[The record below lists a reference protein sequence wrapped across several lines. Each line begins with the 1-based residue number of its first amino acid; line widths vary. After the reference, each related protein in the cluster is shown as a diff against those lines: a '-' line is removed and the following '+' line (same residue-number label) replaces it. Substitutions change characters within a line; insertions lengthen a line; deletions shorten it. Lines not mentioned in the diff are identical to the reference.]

1 MEDSRKYPNEVQ
13 IQLQGAEQTPTSKI
27 ATLHHQIVYRL
38 QNHAL
43 DLPTPYTTSDAFMI
57 LADTDTIPTIIQIP
71 KQIQKQDLLK
81 LMPLEWLTNYEHF
94 HQTSEPSTAFLYCYD
109 HSSSNWSRKKLPI
122 HGFSSEGYPVYH
134 DKING
139 HFLWDV
145 PEAHMCNPDCPCLDD
160 TDIDEELEIIRR
172 KKKKKKKSSY
182 PPSSC
187 KSFPPHPPPDPKPP
201 VHPIRSYLMFSSHSY
216 EESFPP
222 LEKQTDTQSC
232 VTSKPF
238 VQSPITASGQPE
250 EPKQYEAVL
259 NWQTKNANAQ
269 NHTLQQLGK
278 KIDRVATQVSQTE
291 TKVDSISSR
300 LDHMYI
306 QLQDRISELDA
317 DLRRMINNHIWGPEF
332 NKKEAEIR
340 KLKAELSRIDAE
352 KTRPSLFT
360 QSQPT
365 PVSPPFFETYSPFY
379 TPSRPQQ
386 PVYNQFFGFSHLQ
399 PTPQPS
405 SLPLPLHLQSLQ
417 KNHHKTTQ
425 SSDSSNSSEPE
436 THNSCSSSS
445 YDSSNASTDSDSKYA
460 DITGILMAT
469 ETADPSAS
477 TSTPIVDD
485 NPSDQASQTEPIPPP
500 VHEHS
505 TKPSSASWFT
515 FDDIPRHKWAARLQ
529 GEYRQLQFMESPVG
543 IALNIIHEQFIG
555 EKTASTEADRK
566 EYHQMKCCS
575 LKRHLLDAHYKRMS
589 ILFYKL
595 NGFNEP
601 SLPSELQPDLQRK
614 LTATNLSIADIS
626 LGKIFQMAMLSLD
639 KICEQKEFFKDL
651 VEDKKP
657 FSKACKKPYL
667 RIECKDEKKCACPTT
682 KKKHFRKHFHIKSSS
697 RKPFRYFKKKDVS
710 QYRKKKSNRCFI
722 CKKRGHFARNCP
734 HKPAKVVRLIQHL
747 QHSSLLSENDDVE
760 SNFSEQSTQDDQTA
774 FLIAESSDSEDISV
788 ISTVQ
793 TVHHVS
799 TILRPSLRM
808 SILPSKFH
816 KPIPVIGF
824 IDTGADT
831 SMIDPSVLPSDCW
844 EPHSKLFRA
853 VNGETFETTLI
864 TKKPIGI
871 QFFPNC
877 IIWKKIVASKLPDK
891 DLLIGF
897 DILHLVKNLFLTNF
911 GVRYKQM
918 FLPYTDTLRLY
929 ALSDTPSPYNHIS
942 QKLLEFCPENHSQ
955 FHHPSPLWKNEQ
967 FFIHLPFKLNEDI
980 NPTKASHPGMSPS
993 DLLLAKQECS
1003 QLLQQGLIESTDS
1016 DWACQAFYVEKRS
1029 ELVRGKKRLV
1039 IDYQPLNSFLKD
1051 DKFPL
1056 PKIQTLFVHLQ
1067 GARIFSKFDLK
1078 AGFWQLGISPVDRH
1092 KTAFCISDAHYQ
1104 WTVMPF
1110 GLKVAPSLFQKAMTK
1125 IFSPILHH
1133 ALVYID
1139 DILLFSSDHESH
1151 QKLLLDFF
1159 HIVQACGIMLSEK
1172 KSSIGKESID
1182 FLGMVIQDGQYQPG
1196 PHIAT
1201 ELLKFPDTHLNRKQI
1216 QQFLGIVN
1224 YVRNFIPKVAI
1235 HTSQLSRMLK
1245 KQCPPWGPAQ
1255 TEAVKQLKVIA
1266 QSPPPVRIRTSGQRI
1281 LQTDAS
1287 DDYWSAILLEDI
1299 NGVRHFCAHASGQ
1312 FKDSEKN
1319 YHVIYKEI
1327 LAVKYGIK
1335 KFEFHL
1341 ISHKFLINMDNSSFP
1356 RIFDFKNKLLPDKQ
1370 LLGLKTWFAKYDFT
1384 VQHIK
1389 GNQNLI
1395 PDFLTHPTINKP
1407 ALISSIQTI
1416 PVIAMNRQ
1424 LPFKALNQ
1432 RYFPM
1437 NISFQSAYQLQ
1448 DFAKKFLYRFFFNVQ
1463 TKKPDHFPNLCME
1476 PLFLTGLTLS
1486 SLSISEDE
1494 LWYMWCLTTLYATK
1508 LVFPIKPVLTHL
1520 TTPEFSPDLLWTL
1533 FEWYSPLTWWR
1544 KQLQHLCTFH
1554 GSDNMPEQEANMWT
1568 TAFIIHRP
1576 YFQHPE
1582 TRDYWT
1588 QDMAYEWRT
1597 YPHPYTF
1604 IYDTSVTSVLKA
1616 YLMELNNVPPPATD
1630 IHHTS
1635 IGPSHTLEIIPK
1647 TQGCT
1652 PGSSSSPHGILVME
1666 QRPDYTNVLFQDAQD
1681 PWEDFQSLL
1690 HTDTPRYT
1698 VTNPD
1703 SPAASTSQ
1711 HISEVDKEKYQQA
1724 EAYLDQRQRRRHKQQ
1739 YEKDTGDVSPSRYP
1753 SSP

>member
-1 MEDSRKYPNEVQ
+1 MVEDVEEKVCKKMV
-13 IQLQGAEQTPTSKI
+13 G
-27 ATLHHQIVYRL
+27 IVSVSA
-38 QNHAL
+38 N
-43 DLPTPYTTSDAFMI
+43 
-57 LADTDTIPTIIQIP
+57 
-71 KQIQKQDLLK
+71 
-81 LMPLEWLTNYEHF
+81 
-94 HQTSEPSTAFLYCYD
+94 
-109 HSSSNWSRKKLPI
+109 
-122 HGFSSEGYPVYH
+122 
-134 DKING
+134 
-139 HFLWDV
+139 
-145 PEAHMCNPDCPCLDD
+145 
-160 TDIDEELEIIRR
+160 IIRA
-172 KKKKKKKSSY
+172 SEVVY
-182 PPSSC
+182 G
-187 KSFPPHPPPDPKPP
+187 
-201 VHPIRSYLMFSSHSY
+201 
-216 EESFPP
+216 
-222 LEKQTDTQSC
+222 
-232 VTSKPF
+232 KPF
-238 VQSPITASGQPE
+238 RPWRVRINRTPPRWRCVYPSRF
-250 EPKQYEAVL
+250 
-259 NWQTKNANAQ
+259 
-269 NHTLQQLGK
+269 QL
-278 KIDRVATQVSQTE
+278 ATRFEGDQ
-291 TKVDSISSR
+291 I
-300 LDHMYI
+300 
-306 QLQDRISELDA
+306 
-317 DLRRMINNHIWGPEF
+317 
-332 NKKEAEIR
+332 
-340 KLKAELSRIDAE
+340 RIDAE

-360 QSQPT
+360 QPQPT
-365 PVSPPFFETYSPFY
+365 PVSSPFFETYAPFY

-405 SLPLPLHLQSLQ
+405 SPRKSKSKVKISEPKPNVPSSSSTSTIPPEDFPQDIPEP
-417 KNHHKTTQ
+417 HKKDKDPMAQYHYHTVQNQ
-425 SSDSSNSSEPE
+425 SSDSSEPE
-436 THNSCSSSS
+436 TVDESNPSSSNS
-445 YDSSNASTDSDSKYA
+445 FANTDETSTNSESEYA
-460 DITGILMAT
+460 DITSILMAT

-477 TSTPIVDD
+477 TSTPIVEDH
-485 NPSDQASQTEPIPPP
+485 PSDQVSQTDPMPPP

-505 TKPSSASWFT
+505 IKPSSASWFI
-515 FDDIPRHKWAARLQ
+515 FDDIPRHKWSARLQ
-529 GEYRQLQFMESPVG
+529 EFAAWIDLQGTKPNAQPQAVLREFMARSTGSLRDWLESLGEYRQLQFMESLIG
-543 IALNIIHEQFIG
+543 TALNIIHEQFIG

-601 SLPSELQPDLQRK
+601 SLKHVFIASLPSELQPDLQRK

-651 VEDKKP
+651 MEDKKP
-657 FSKACKKPYL
+657 FSEACKKPYL
-667 RIECKDEKKCACPTT
+667 KIECKDEKKCVCPTT
-682 KKKHFRKHFHIKSSS
+682 KKRHFRKHFHRKSSS
-697 RKPFRYFKKKDVS
+697 KKPFRYFKKKDVS
-710 QYRKKKSNRCFI
+710 QYRKKKSNHCFV

-734 HKPAKVVRLIQHL
+734 HKSAKVVRLIQHL
-747 QHSSLLSENDDVE
+747 QHSSLLSENEDVE
-760 SNFSEQSTQDDQTA
+760 SNFSEQSAQDDQTA

-793 TVHHVS
+793 TVNHVS
-799 TILRPSLRM
+799 TIPRPSLKM
-808 SILPSKFH
+808 SIIPSKFH

-844 EPHSKLFRA
+844 EHHSKLFRA

-864 TKKPIGI
+864 TKKP
-871 QFFPNC
+871 
-877 IIWKKIVASKLPDK
+877 V
-891 DLLIGF
+891 
-897 DILHLVKNLFLTNF
+897 
-911 GVRYKQM
+911 
-918 FLPYTDTLRLY
+918 
-929 ALSDTPSPYNHIS
+929 
-942 QKLLEFCPENHSQ
+942 
-955 FHHPSPLWKNEQ
+955 
-967 FFIHLPFKLNEDI
+967 
-980 NPTKASHPGMSPS
+980 
-993 DLLLAKQECS
+993 
-1003 QLLQQGLIESTDS
+1003 

-1078 AGFWQLGISPVDRH
+1078 AGFWQLSISPVDRH
-1092 KTAFCISDAHYQ
+1092 KTVFCIPDAHYQ

-1139 DILLFSSDHESH
+1139 DILLFSSNHESH

-1159 HIVQACGIMLSEK
+1159 HIVQAHGIMLSEK

-1182 FLGMVIQDGQYQPG
+1182 FLGMVIKDGQYQPG
-1196 PHIAT
+1196 PHIAI

-1224 YVRNFIPKVAI
+1224 YVCDFIPKVAI

-1245 KQCPPWGPAQ
+1245 KQCPPWGPTQ
-1255 TEAVKQLKVIA
+1255 TEAVKHLK
-1266 QSPPPVRIRTSGQRI
+1266 
-1281 LQTDAS
+1281 TDAS

-1335 KFEFHL
+1335 KFEFHP

-1356 RIFDFKNKLLPDKQ
+1356 RLFDFKNKLLPDKQ
-1370 LLGLKTWFAKYDFT
+1370 LLSLKTWFAKYDFT

-1395 PDFLTHPTINKP
+1395 PNFLTCPAINKP

-1416 PVIAMNRQ
+1416 PVIAMNCQ

-1432 RYFPM
+1432 RNFPM

-1448 DFAKKFLYRFFFNVQ
+1448 DFAKKFLYKFFFNVQ
-1463 TKKPDHFPNLCME
+1463 TKKPDSFPNLCME
-1476 PLFLTGLTLS
+1476 HLFLTGLTLS

-1520 TTPEFSPDLLWTL
+1520 TTPDFSPDLLWTL

-1554 GSDNMPEQEANMWT
+1554 GLDKMPEQEANIWT
-1568 TAFIIHRP
+1568 TVHRP

-1582 TRDYWT
+1582 TQDYWT

-1597 YPHPYTF
+1597 YPYLYTL
-1604 IYDTSVTSVLKA
+1604 IHDTSVSSVLKA
-1616 YLMELNNVPPPATD
+1616 YLMELNNVPPPAIN

-1635 IGPSHTLEIIPK
+1635 IGPSHTLEVIPK

-1652 PGSSSSPHGILVME
+1652 PGSSSSPQGILVME
-1666 QRPDYTNVLFQDAQD
+1666 QHPDYTNVLFQDAQD

-1690 HTDTPRYT
+1690 HTENPHYT
-1698 VTNPD
+1698 VTTPD

-1711 HISEVDKEKYQQA
+1711 PMTEADEDKYQQA
-1724 EAYLDQRQRRRHKQQ
+1724 EAYLDQRQIRRHKRQS
-1739 YEKDTGDVSPSRYP
+1739 EKATRDMSPSRYP
-1753 SSP
+1753 STP

>member
-1 MEDSRKYPNEVQ
+1 MDQYHYRTVQ
-13 IQLQGAEQTPTSKI
+13 I
-27 ATLHHQIVYRL
+27 R
-38 QNHAL
+38 
-43 DLPTPYTTSDAFMI
+43 
-57 LADTDTIPTIIQIP
+57 
-71 KQIQKQDLLK
+71 
-81 LMPLEWLTNYEHF
+81 
-94 HQTSEPSTAFLYCYD
+94 
-109 HSSSNWSRKKLPI
+109 
-122 HGFSSEGYPVYH
+122 
-134 DKING
+134 
-139 HFLWDV
+139 
-145 PEAHMCNPDCPCLDD
+145 
-160 TDIDEELEIIRR
+160 
-172 KKKKKKKSSY
+172 
-182 PPSSC
+182 
-187 KSFPPHPPPDPKPP
+187 
-201 VHPIRSYLMFSSHSY
+201 
-216 EESFPP
+216 
-222 LEKQTDTQSC
+222 
-232 VTSKPF
+232 
-238 VQSPITASGQPE
+238 
-250 EPKQYEAVL
+250 
-259 NWQTKNANAQ
+259 
-269 NHTLQQLGK
+269 
-278 KIDRVATQVSQTE
+278 
-291 TKVDSISSR
+291 
-300 LDHMYI
+300 
-306 QLQDRISELDA
+306 
-317 DLRRMINNHIWGPEF
+317 
-332 NKKEAEIR
+332 
-340 KLKAELSRIDAE
+340 
-352 KTRPSLFT
+352 
-360 QSQPT
+360 
-365 PVSPPFFETYSPFY
+365 
-379 TPSRPQQ
+379 
-386 PVYNQFFGFSHLQ
+386 
-399 PTPQPS
+399 
-405 SLPLPLHLQSLQ
+405 
-417 KNHHKTTQ
+417 
-425 SSDSSNSSEPE
+425 SSDSSDSSEPE
-436 THNSCSSSS
+436 TNHSSSSSS
-445 YDSSNASTDSDSKYA
+445 YASSQASTDSESEYA

-485 NPSDQASQTEPIPPP
+485 NPSDQTSQTDP
-500 VHEHS
+500 
-505 TKPSSASWFT
+505 PSSASWFT
-515 FDDIPRHKWAARLQ
+515 FDDIPRHKWAARHQEFTAWIDLQ
-529 GEYRQLQFMESPVG
+529 GTKPNAQPQAILREFMARSTGSLRDWLESLGEYRQLQFMESPIG
-543 IALNIIHEQFIG
+543 TALNLIHEQFIG
-555 EKTASTEADRK
+555 ERTASTEADRK

-601 SLPSELQPDLQRK
+601 SLKHVFIASLPPELQPDLQRK
-614 LTATNLSIADIS
+614 LT
-626 LGKIFQMAMLSLD
+626 AMLSLD

-651 VEDKKP
+651 MEDKKP
-657 FSKACKKPYL
+657 FSEACKKPYL
-667 RIECKDEKKCACPTT
+667 KIECKDEKKCVCPTT
-682 KKKHFRKHFHIKSSS
+682 KKRHFWKHFHRKSSS
-697 RKPFRYFKKKDVS
+697 KKPFRYFKKKDS
-710 QYRKKKSNRCFI
+710 
-722 CKKRGHFARNCP
+722 A
-734 HKPAKVVRLIQHL
+734 
-747 QHSSLLSENDDVE
+747 
-760 SNFSEQSTQDDQTA
+760 QDDQTA
-774 FLIAESSDSEDISV
+774 FLIAESSDSEDISI

-793 TVHHVS
+793 TVNHVS
-799 TILRPSLRM
+799 TIPRPSLKM
-808 SILPSKFH
+808 SILLSKFH
-816 KPIPVIGF
+816 KPVPVIGF

-831 SMIDPSVLPSDCW
+831 NMIDPSVLPSDCW
-844 EPHSKLFRA
+844 EHHSKLFRA

-871 QFFPNC
+871 QLFPNC

-897 DILHLVKNLFLTNF
+897 DILHLAKNLFLTSS

-918 FLPYTDTLRLY
+918 FLSYTDTLCLY
-929 ALSDTPSPYNHIS
+929 TLSETPSPYSHIS
-942 QKLLEFCPENHSQ
+942 QKFLEFCPENHSQ

-1003 QLLQQGLIESTDS
+1003 QLLQQ
-1016 DWACQAFYVEKRS
+1016 
-1029 ELVRGKKRLV
+1029 VRGKKRLV

-1092 KTAFCISDAHYQ
+1092 KTAFRIPDAHYQ

-1125 IFSPILHH
+1125 IFSPILQH

-1159 HIVQACGIMLSEK
+1159 HIVQAHGIMLSEK

-1182 FLGMVIQDGQYQPG
+1182 FLGM
-1196 PHIAT
+1196 
-1201 ELLKFPDTHLNRKQI
+1201 
-1216 QQFLGIVN
+1216 
-1224 YVRNFIPKVAI
+1224 
-1235 HTSQLSRMLK
+1235 
-1245 KQCPPWGPAQ
+1245 

-1266 QSPPPVRIRTSGQRI
+1266 QSPPPLRIPTSGQHI

-1299 NGVRHFCAHASGQ
+1299 NGMRHFCAHASGQ

-1356 RIFDFKNKLLPDKQ
+1356 QIFDFKNKLLPDKQ
-1370 LLGLKTWFAKYDFT
+1370 LLSLKTWFAKYDFT

-1395 PDFLTHPTINKP
+1395 PDFLTRPAINKP

-1432 RYFPM
+1432 RNFPM
-1437 NISFQSAYQLQ
+1437 NISFQSAYQL
-1448 DFAKKFLYRFFFNVQ
+1448 
-1463 TKKPDHFPNLCME
+1463 
-1476 PLFLTGLTLS
+1476 
-1486 SLSISEDE
+1486 
-1494 LWYMWCLTTLYATK
+1494 
-1508 LVFPIKPVLTHL
+1508 PVLAHL

-1554 GSDNMPEQEANMWT
+1554 GLDNMPEQEANMWT
-1568 TAFIIHRP
+1568 TVFIVHRP

-1597 YPHPYTF
+1597 YPHPYTL
-1604 IYDTSVTSVLKA
+1604 IHDTSVSSVLKA
-1616 YLMELNNVPPPATD
+1616 YLMELNNVPPPAIN

-1635 IGPSHTLEIIPK
+1635 IGPSHTLEVIPK

-1652 PGSSSSPHGILVME
+1652 PGSSSSPQGILVME

-1690 HTDTPRYT
+1690 HTDTPHYT

-1711 HISEVDKEKYQQA
+1711 HMSEADEEKYQQA
-1724 EAYLDQRQRRRHKQQ
+1724 EAYLDQRQRHRHKRQ
-1739 YEKDTGDVSPSRYP
+1739 YEKATGDVSPSRYP
-1753 SSP
+1753 STP

>member
-1 MEDSRKYPNEVQ
+1 MSPYNLYKQKTSFTRSIRTLISTKRPLPKEYIQSSRLDQCALQASQSEQYVTMEIPSDLVANWKREGYTHLHLGGVRLILTLHGRKGLPVTARIALLDTRFKEYQHTVVGTVLTTLHAGSVLLTFYPNFNLSLEDPNLPTTLKVQ

-43 DLPTPYTTSDAFMI
+43 DLPTPYTTSDALMI
-57 LADTDTIPTIIQIP
+57 LADIDTIPTIIQIP
-71 KQIQKQDLLK
+71 KQIQKQELLK

-94 HQTSEPSTAFLYCYD
+94 HQNSEPVQTTEATFNRRPNGQVKLSFQTPDTEPVSNSPQLSYTAMITAVQTGQE
-109 HSSSNWSRKKLPI
+109 KKLPI
-122 HGFSSEGYPVYH
+122 HGFSSEGYPVYP

-160 TDIDEELEIIRR
+160 TDIDKELKIMRR

-201 VHPIRSYLMFSSHSY
+201 VHPIRSCLMFSSHSY

-222 LEKQTDTQSC
+222 LEKQTDTQTR

-238 VQSPITASGQPE
+238 VQSLITASRQPE

-269 NHTLQQLGK
+269 NHTLQQLGLMLK
-278 KIDRVATQVSQTE
+278 
-291 TKVDSISSR
+291 R
-300 LDHMYI
+300 LD
-306 QLQDRISELDA
+306 L
-317 DLRRMINNHIWGPEF
+317 
-332 NKKEAEIR
+332 
-340 KLKAELSRIDAE
+340 
-352 KTRPSLFT
+352 
-360 QSQPT
+360 T
-365 PVSPPFFETYSPFY
+365 PVSLPFFETYSPFY

-405 SLPLPLHLQSLQ
+405 SPKKARSKVKIFEPRPKATSSSSTSTIPPEESPQDRPEPLKKDKGPMDQYHYHTVQ
-417 KNHHKTTQ
+417 TQ
-425 SSDSSNSSEPE
+425 SSDSSDSSEPE
-436 THNSCSSSS
+436 TYNSCSSSS
-445 YDSSNASTDSDSKYA
+445 YDSLNASTDSESEYA

-469 ETADPSAS
+469 ETANPSAS

-485 NPSDQASQTEPIPPP
+485 NPPDQSSQTEPIPPL
-500 VHEHS
+500 VDEHS

-529 GEYRQLQFMESPVG
+529 EFAAWIDLQGTKPNAQPQAVLREFMACSTGSLRDWLESLGEYRQLQFMESP
-543 IALNIIHEQFIG
+543 ISTALILIHEQFIG
-555 EKTASTEADRK
+555 EKTASTKADRK

-601 SLPSELQPDLQRK
+601 SLKHVFIASLPLELQPDLQRK
-614 LTATNLSIADIS
+614 LTATNRGIADIS

-651 VEDKKP
+651 MEDKKP
-657 FSKACKKPYL
+657 FSEACKKPYL
-667 RIECKDEKKCACPTT
+667 KIECKDEKKCVCPTI
-682 KKKHFRKHFHIKSSS
+682 KKRHFRKHFHRKSSS
-697 RKPFRYFKKKDVS
+697 KKPFRYFKKKDVS

-722 CKKRGHFARNCP
+722 CKKCGHFARNCP
-734 HKPAKVVRLIQHL
+734 HKPAKAVRLIQHL

-774 FLIAESSDSEDISV
+774 FLIAESSDFEDISV

-793 TVHHVS
+793 TINHVS
-799 TILRPSLRM
+799 TIPRPSLKM

-831 SMIDPSVLPSDCW
+831 SMIDPSVLPSD
-844 EPHSKLFRA
+844 
-853 VNGETFETTLI
+853 
-864 TKKPIGI
+864 
-871 QFFPNC
+871 
-877 IIWKKIVASKLPDK
+877 
-891 DLLIGF
+891 
-897 DILHLVKNLFLTNF
+897 
-911 GVRYKQM
+911 
-918 FLPYTDTLRLY
+918 
-929 ALSDTPSPYNHIS
+929 
-942 QKLLEFCPENHSQ
+942 
-955 FHHPSPLWKNEQ
+955 
-967 FFIHLPFKLNEDI
+967 
-980 NPTKASHPGMSPS
+980 
-993 DLLLAKQECS
+993 
-1003 QLLQQGLIESTDS
+1003 
-1016 DWACQAFYVEKRS
+1016 
-1029 ELVRGKKRLV
+1029 
-1039 IDYQPLNSFLKD
+1039 ID
-1051 DKFPL
+1051 
-1056 PKIQTLFVHLQ
+1056 H
-1067 GARIFSKFDLK
+1067 
-1078 AGFWQLGISPVDRH
+1078 H
-1092 KTAFCISDAHYQ
+1092 KTAFCIPDAHYQ

-1133 ALVYID
+1133 ELVYID

-1159 HIVQACGIMLSEK
+1159 HIVQAHGIMLSEK

-1182 FLGMVIQDGQYQPG
+1182 FLGMVIKDGQYQPG
-1196 PHIAT
+1196 PHIAI

-1224 YVRNFIPKVAI
+1224 YVCDFIPKVAI

-1266 QSPPPVRIRTSGQRI
+1266 QAPPPLRIPTSGQRI
-1281 LQTDAS
+1281 LQTDAN

-1370 LLGLKTWFAKYDFT
+1370 LLSLKTWFAKYDFT

-1395 PDFLTHPTINKP
+1395 PDFLTRPAINKP

-1432 RYFPM
+1432 RNFPM

-1448 DFAKKFLYRFFFNVQ
+1448 DFAKKFLYR
-1463 TKKPDHFPNLCME
+1463 
-1476 PLFLTGLTLS
+1476 
-1486 SLSISEDE
+1486 
-1494 LWYMWCLTTLYATK
+1494 
-1508 LVFPIKPVLTHL
+1508 
-1520 TTPEFSPDLLWTL
+1520 
-1533 FEWYSPLTWWR
+1533 
-1544 KQLQHLCTFH
+1544 
-1554 GSDNMPEQEANMWT
+1554 
-1568 TAFIIHRP
+1568 P

-1588 QDMAYEWRT
+1588 QDMAHEWRT

-1604 IYDTSVTSVLKA
+1604 IHDTSVTSVLKA
-1616 YLMELNNVPPPATD
+1616 YLIKLNNVPPPATD

-1635 IGPSHTLEIIPK
+1635 IGPSHTLEIISK

-1666 QRPDYTNVLFQDAQD
+1666 QRPNYTNVLFQDA
-1681 PWEDFQSLL
+1681 
-1690 HTDTPRYT
+1690 
-1698 VTNPD
+1698 
-1703 SPAASTSQ
+1703 
-1711 HISEVDKEKYQQA
+1711 
-1724 EAYLDQRQRRRHKQQ
+1724 
-1739 YEKDTGDVSPSRYP
+1739 
-1753 SSP
+1753 

>member
-1 MEDSRKYPNEVQ
+1 MEFGRKDGHLERRPWNSGNMVNSLNCRDDS
-13 IQLQGAEQTPTSKI
+13 S
-27 ATLHHQIVYRL
+27 
-38 QNHAL
+38 
-43 DLPTPYTTSDAFMI
+43 
-57 LADTDTIPTIIQIP
+57 
-71 KQIQKQDLLK
+71 
-81 LMPLEWLTNYEHF
+81 
-94 HQTSEPSTAFLYCYD
+94 
-109 HSSSNWSRKKLPI
+109 
-122 HGFSSEGYPVYH
+122 
-134 DKING
+134 
-139 HFLWDV
+139 
-145 PEAHMCNPDCPCLDD
+145 
-160 TDIDEELEIIRR
+160 
-172 KKKKKKKSSY
+172 
-182 PPSSC
+182 
-187 KSFPPHPPPDPKPP
+187 
-201 VHPIRSYLMFSSHSY
+201 
-216 EESFPP
+216 
-222 LEKQTDTQSC
+222 
-232 VTSKPF
+232 
-238 VQSPITASGQPE
+238 
-250 EPKQYEAVL
+250 
-259 NWQTKNANAQ
+259 
-269 NHTLQQLGK
+269 
-278 KIDRVATQVSQTE
+278 
-291 TKVDSISSR
+291 
-300 LDHMYI
+300 
-306 QLQDRISELDA
+306 LQDRPEPLKKDQ
-317 DLRRMINNHIWGPEF
+317 GPM
-332 NKKEAEIR
+332 
-340 KLKAELSRIDAE
+340 DQYHYH
-352 KTRPSLFT
+352 TVQT
-360 QSQPT
+360 QS
-365 PVSPPFFETYSPFY
+365 
-379 TPSRPQQ
+379 
-386 PVYNQFFGFSHLQ
+386 LD
-399 PTPQPS
+399 
-405 SLPLPLHLQSLQ
+405 
-417 KNHHKTTQ
+417 
-425 SSDSSNSSEPE
+425 SSDSSEPE

-445 YDSSNASTDSDSKYA
+445 YDSSNASTDSESEYA
-460 DITGILMAT
+460 DITGILMPT

-485 NPSDQASQTEPIPPP
+485 NPSDQASQIEPIPPP

-505 TKPSSASWFT
+505 KKPSSASWFT

-529 GEYRQLQFMESPVG
+529 EFAAWIDLQGTKPNAQPQAVLREFMARSTGSLRDWLESLGEYRQLQFMESPVG
-543 IALNIIHEQFIG
+543 TALNIIHEQFIG

-589 ILFYKL
+589 ILFYNL

-601 SLPSELQPDLQRK
+601 SLKHVFIASLPPELQPDLQRK

-651 VEDKKP
+651 MQDKKP
-657 FSKACKKPYL
+657 FSEACKKPYL
-667 RIECKDEKKCACPTT
+667 KIECKDEKKCVCPTT
-682 KKKHFRKHFHIKSSS
+682 KKRHFRKHFHRKSSS
-697 RKPFRYFKKKDVS
+697 KKPFRYFKKKDVS

-734 HKPAKVVRLIQHL
+734 HKPAKAVRLIHL
-747 QHSSLLSENDDVE
+747 QHSSLLSEND
-760 SNFSEQSTQDDQTA
+760 
-774 FLIAESSDSEDISV
+774 DSEDISV

-793 TVHHVS
+793 TVNHVS
-799 TILRPSLRM
+799 TIPRPSLKM

-824 IDTGADT
+824 IDTGVGT
-831 SMIDPSVLPSDCW
+831 SMIDPSVLPSDSW

-853 VNGETFETTLI
+853 LM
-864 TKKPIGI
+864 
-871 QFFPNC
+871 
-877 IIWKKIVASKLPDK
+877 IVASKLPDK

-897 DILHLVKNLFLTNF
+897 DILHLVKNLFLTSS

-929 ALSDTPSPYNHIS
+929 ALSKTPSPYSHIS

-967 FFIHLPFKLNEDI
+967 FFIQLPFKLNEDI
-980 NPTKASHPGMSPS
+980 NPTKASHP
-993 DLLLAKQECS
+993 
-1003 QLLQQGLIESTDS
+1003 
-1016 DWACQAFYVEKRS
+1016 
-1029 ELVRGKKRLV
+1029 
-1039 IDYQPLNSFLKD
+1039 
-1051 DKFPL
+1051 
-1056 PKIQTLFVHLQ
+1056 
-1067 GARIFSKFDLK
+1067 
-1078 AGFWQLGISPVDRH
+1078 VDRH
-1092 KTAFCISDAHYQ
+1092 KTAFCIPNAHYQ

-1159 HIVQACGIMLSEK
+1159 HIVQAHGIMLSEK

-1182 FLGMVIQDGQYQPG
+1182 FLGMVIKDGQYQPG
-1196 PHIAT
+1196 PHIAI

-1224 YVRNFIPKVAI
+1224 YVRDFIPKVAI
-1235 HTSQLSRMLK
+1235 HTSLLSLMLK

-1266 QSPPPVRIRTSGQRI
+1266 QSPPPLRIPTSGQHI

-1287 DDYWSAILLEDI
+1287 DDYWSAILLEDT
-1299 NGVRHFCAHASGQ
+1299 NAVRHFCAHASGQ

-1335 KFEFHL
+1335 KFEFHI

-1370 LLGLKTWFAKYDFT
+1370 LLSLKTWFAKYDFT

-1395 PDFLTHPTINKP
+1395 LDFLTRPAINKP

-1432 RYFPM
+1432 RNFPM

-1463 TKKPDHFPNLCME
+1463 TKNPDRFPNLCME
-1476 PLFLTGLTLS
+1476 HLFLTGLTLS

-1533 FEWYSPLTWWR
+1533 FEWYSSLTWWR
-1544 KQLQHLCTFH
+1544 KQLQQLCTFH
-1554 GSDNMPEQEANMWT
+1554 GLDKMPEQEANMWT
-1568 TAFIIHRP
+1568 TAFI
-1576 YFQHPE
+1576 
-1582 TRDYWT
+1582 
-1588 QDMAYEWRT
+1588 RT

-1604 IYDTSVTSVLKA
+1604 IHDTSVTSVLKA
-1616 YLMELNNVPPPATD
+1616 YLMELNNVPPPATN

-1635 IGPSHTLEIIPK
+1635 IGPSHTLEIILK

-1652 PGSSSSPHGILVME
+1652 LGSSSSPSPQGILVME

-1690 HTDTPRYT
+1690 HTDTPHYT

-1703 SPAASTSQ
+1703 SPAPSTSQ
-1711 HISEVDKEKYQQA
+1711 HMFEVDKEKYQ
-1724 EAYLDQRQRRRHKQQ
+1724 
-1739 YEKDTGDVSPSRYP
+1739 
-1753 SSP
+1753 

>member
-1 MEDSRKYPNEVQ
+1 
-13 IQLQGAEQTPTSKI
+13 
-27 ATLHHQIVYRL
+27 
-38 QNHAL
+38 
-43 DLPTPYTTSDAFMI
+43 
-57 LADTDTIPTIIQIP
+57 
-71 KQIQKQDLLK
+71 
-81 LMPLEWLTNYEHF
+81 
-94 HQTSEPSTAFLYCYD
+94 
-109 HSSSNWSRKKLPI
+109 
-122 HGFSSEGYPVYH
+122 
-134 DKING
+134 
-139 HFLWDV
+139 
-145 PEAHMCNPDCPCLDD
+145 
-160 TDIDEELEIIRR
+160 
-172 KKKKKKKSSY
+172 
-182 PPSSC
+182 
-187 KSFPPHPPPDPKPP
+187 
-201 VHPIRSYLMFSSHSY
+201 
-216 EESFPP
+216 
-222 LEKQTDTQSC
+222 
-232 VTSKPF
+232 
-238 VQSPITASGQPE
+238 
-250 EPKQYEAVL
+250 
-259 NWQTKNANAQ
+259 
-269 NHTLQQLGK
+269 
-278 KIDRVATQVSQTE
+278 
-291 TKVDSISSR
+291 
-300 LDHMYI
+300 
-306 QLQDRISELDA
+306 
-317 DLRRMINNHIWGPEF
+317 MINNHIWGPEF

-340 KLKAELSRIDAE
+340 KLKAELSRIIAFCIPDAHYQWTVMPFGL
-352 KTRPSLFT
+352 KVAPSYLVAFYVLNSEIILSKPDPKAT
-360 QSQPT
+360 SSSSTSTIPLEE
-365 PVSPPFFETYSPFY
+365 SPQDRLE
-379 TPSRPQQ
+379 
-386 PVYNQFFGFSHLQ
+386 
-399 PTPQPS
+399 
-405 SLPLPLHLQSLQ
+405 PLKKDKGPMDQYHYHTVQ
-417 KNHHKTTQ
+417 TQ
-425 SSDSSNSSEPE
+425 SSDSSDFSEPK

-445 YDSSNASTDSDSKYA
+445 YDSSNASTDSESEYA

-469 ETADPSAS
+469 ETTDPSAS

-529 GEYRQLQFMESPVG
+529 EFAAWIDLQGTKPNAQPQAVLREFMAHSTGSLRDWVESLGEYRQLQFMESPIG
-543 IALNIIHEQFIG
+543 ATLNLIHEQFIG
-555 EKTASTEADRK
+555 EKTTSTEADRK

-601 SLPSELQPDLQRK
+601 SLKHVFIASLPPELQPDLQRK

-626 LGKIFQMAMLSLD
+626 LGR
-639 KICEQKEFFKDL
+639 FFKWPCYLLIRSMNKKNSSKISWKTRNPSLKL
-651 VEDKKP
+651 VKNLI
-657 FSKACKKPYL
+657 SKL
-667 RIECKDEKKCACPTT
+667 SVRM
-682 KKKHFRKHFHIKSSS
+682 
-697 RKPFRYFKKKDVS
+697 
-710 QYRKKKSNRCFI
+710 
-722 CKKRGHFARNCP
+722 KRNVFVQPQRNDISGNTSTESHPPKNLFA
-734 HKPAKVVRLIQHL
+734 KAVRLIKHL

-793 TVHHVS
+793 TVNHVS
-799 TILRPSLRM
+799 TIPRPSLKM

-831 SMIDPSVLPSDCW
+831 SMIDPSVLPSDSW

-853 VNGETFETTLI
+853 VN
-864 TKKPIGI
+864 
-871 QFFPNC
+871 
-877 IIWKKIVASKLPDK
+877 
-891 DLLIGF
+891 
-897 DILHLVKNLFLTNF
+897 
-911 GVRYKQM
+911 
-918 FLPYTDTLRLY
+918 
-929 ALSDTPSPYNHIS
+929 
-942 QKLLEFCPENHSQ
+942 
-955 FHHPSPLWKNEQ
+955 
-967 FFIHLPFKLNEDI
+967 
-980 NPTKASHPGMSPS
+980 

-1016 DWACQAFYVEKRS
+1016 DWACQAFYVEKWS
-1029 ELVRGKKRLV
+1029 ELVCGKKRLV

-1092 KTAFCISDAHYQ
+1092 KTAFCIPDVHYQ
-1104 WTVMPF
+1104 WTVMTF

-1151 QKLLLDFF
+1151 QKLLLDFC
-1159 HIVQACGIMLSEK
+1159 HIVQAHGIMLSEK

-1182 FLGMVIQDGQYQPG
+1182 FLGMVIKDGQYQPG
-1196 PHIAT
+1196 PHIAI

-1224 YVRNFIPKVAI
+1224 YVRDFIPKVAI
-1235 HTSQLSRMLK
+1235 HTSYLSRMLK

-1266 QSPPPVRIRTSGQRI
+1266 QAPPPLRIPTSGQRI

-1327 LAVKYGIK
+1327 LAVKYEIK

-1356 RIFDFKNKLLPDKQ
+1356 RIFDFKNKLLPNKQ
-1370 LLGLKTWFAKYDFT
+1370 LLSLKTWFAKYDFT
-1384 VQHIK
+1384 VQYIK

-1395 PDFLTHPTINKP
+1395 PDFLTRPAINKP

-1424 LPFKALNQ
+1424 LLFKALKQ
-1432 RYFPM
+1432 RNFPM

-1476 PLFLTGLTLS
+1476 HLFLTGLTLS

-1533 FEWYSPLTWWR
+1533 FEW
-1544 KQLQHLCTFH
+1544 
-1554 GSDNMPEQEANMWT
+1554 
-1568 TAFIIHRP
+1568 P

-1588 QDMAYEWRT
+1588 QDMAHEWRT
-1597 YPHPYTF
+1597 YPLPYTF
-1604 IYDTSVTSVLKA
+1604 IHDTSVTSVLKA
-1616 YLMELNNVPPPATD
+1616 YLMELNNVPPLATD

-1681 PWEDFQSLL
+1681 PWEDFHSLL

-1703 SPAASTSQ
+1703 SPAPSTSQ
-1711 HISEVDKEKYQQA
+1711 HMSEVDEEKYQQA
-1724 EAYLDQRQRRRHKQQ
+1724 EAYLDQRQRRRHKRQ
-1739 YEKDTGDVSPSRYP
+1739 YKKDTGDVSPSRYP
-1753 SSP
+1753 STP

>member
-1 MEDSRKYPNEVQ
+1 
-13 IQLQGAEQTPTSKI
+13 
-27 ATLHHQIVYRL
+27 
-38 QNHAL
+38 
-43 DLPTPYTTSDAFMI
+43 
-57 LADTDTIPTIIQIP
+57 
-71 KQIQKQDLLK
+71 
-81 LMPLEWLTNYEHF
+81 
-94 HQTSEPSTAFLYCYD
+94 
-109 HSSSNWSRKKLPI
+109 
-122 HGFSSEGYPVYH
+122 
-134 DKING
+134 
-139 HFLWDV
+139 
-145 PEAHMCNPDCPCLDD
+145 
-160 TDIDEELEIIRR
+160 
-172 KKKKKKKSSY
+172 
-182 PPSSC
+182 
-187 KSFPPHPPPDPKPP
+187 
-201 VHPIRSYLMFSSHSY
+201 
-216 EESFPP
+216 
-222 LEKQTDTQSC
+222 
-232 VTSKPF
+232 
-238 VQSPITASGQPE
+238 
-250 EPKQYEAVL
+250 
-259 NWQTKNANAQ
+259 
-269 NHTLQQLGK
+269 
-278 KIDRVATQVSQTE
+278 
-291 TKVDSISSR
+291 
-300 LDHMYI
+300 
-306 QLQDRISELDA
+306 
-317 DLRRMINNHIWGPEF
+317 MINNHIWGPEF

-352 KTRPSLFT
+352 KARPSLFT
-360 QSQPT
+360 QPQPT
-365 PVSPPFFETYSPFY
+365 PVSPPIFETYAPFY

-405 SLPLPLHLQSLQ
+405 SPKKSKSKVKISEPRPKATSSSSTSTIPPEESQDIPKPLNKDKGPMDQ
-417 KNHHKTTQ
+417 HHYHTVQIQ
-425 SSDSSNSSEPE
+425 SSDSSDSSELETNNSSSTSP
-436 THNSCSSSS
+436 
-445 YDSSNASTDSDSKYA
+445 YDSSQASTDSESEYA

-485 NPSDQASQTEPIPPP
+485 NPSDQTSQTDP
-500 VHEHS
+500 
-505 TKPSSASWFT
+505 
-515 FDDIPRHKWAARLQ
+515 AARLQ
-529 GEYRQLQFMESPVG
+529 EFAAWIDLQGTKPNAHPQAVLREFMARSTGSLRDWLESLGEYRQLQFMESLVG
-543 IALNIIHEQFIG
+543 IALNLIHEQFID

-601 SLPSELQPDLQRK
+601 SLKHVFIASLPAELQPDLQRK

-626 LGKIFQMAMLSLD
+626 LGKIFQMAMLYLD

-651 VEDKKP
+651 MEDKKP
-657 FSKACKKPYL
+657 FSEASKA
-667 RIECKDEKKCACPTT
+667 I
-682 KKKHFRKHFHIKSSS
+682 
-697 RKPFRYFKKKDVS
+697 
-710 QYRKKKSNRCFI
+710 
-722 CKKRGHFARNCP
+722 
-734 HKPAKVVRLIQHL
+734 RLIQHL
-747 QHSSLLSENDDVE
+747 QHSSLLSENENVE
-760 SNFSEQSTQDDQTA
+760 SNFSEQSAQDDQTA
-774 FLIAESSDSEDISV
+774 FLIAESSDSEDISI

-793 TVHHVS
+793 TVNHVS
-799 TILRPSLRM
+799 TIPRPSLKM

-816 KPIPVIGF
+816 KHVPVIGF

-844 EPHSKLFRA
+844 APHSKLFRV
-853 VNGETFETTLI
+853 VNG
-864 TKKPIGI
+864 
-871 QFFPNC
+871 
-877 IIWKKIVASKLPDK
+877 IVASRLPDK

-897 DILHLVKNLFLTNF
+897 DILNLVKNLFLTSS

-929 ALSDTPSPYNHIS
+929 TLSETPSPYSHIS
-942 QKLLEFCPENHSQ
+942 QKFLEFCLENHSQ

-980 NPTKASHPGMSPS
+980 NPTKASHPGISPS
-993 DLLLAKQECS
+993 DLLLAKQESS

-1039 IDYQPLNSFLKD
+1039 IDYQSLNSFLKD

-1092 KTAFCISDAHYQ
+1092 KTAFCIPDAHYQ

-1133 ALVYID
+1133 AVVYID

-1159 HIVQACGIMLSEK
+1159 HIVQAHGIMLSEK
-1172 KSSIGKESID
+1172 ISNIGKESID
-1182 FLGMVIQDGQYQPG
+1182 FLGMVIKDGQYQPG
-1196 PHIAT
+1196 PHIAIK
-1201 ELLKFPDTHLNRKQI
+1201 LLKFPDTHLDRKQI
-1216 QQFLGIVN
+1216 QQFLRIVN
-1224 YVRNFIPKVAI
+1224 Y
-1235 HTSQLSRMLK
+1235 
-1245 KQCPPWGPAQ
+1245 
-1255 TEAVKQLKVIA
+1255 TEAVKQLKAIA
-1266 QSPPPVRIRTSGQRI
+1266 QSPPPLRIPTSGQRI

-1287 DDYWSAILLEDI
+1287 DDYWSAILLEYI

-1341 ISHKFLINMDNSSFP
+1341 ISHKFLINMDNSSFS

-1370 LLGLKTWFAKYDFT
+1370 LLSLKTWFAKYDFT

-1395 PDFLTHPTINKP
+1395 PDFLTRPTINKP

-1432 RYFPM
+1432 RNFPM

-1448 DFAKKFLYRFFFNVQ
+1448 DFVKKFLYRFFFNVQ
-1463 TKKPDHFPNLCME
+1463 TKKPDRFPNLCME
-1476 PLFLTGLTLS
+1476 HLFLTGLTLS
-1486 SLSISEDE
+1486 SPSISEDE

-1508 LVFPIKPVLTHL
+1508 LVFPIKPVLTYL

-1533 FEWYSPLTWWR
+1533 FEW
-1544 KQLQHLCTFH
+1544 
-1554 GSDNMPEQEANMWT
+1554 
-1568 TAFIIHRP
+1568 P

-1604 IYDTSVTSVLKA
+1604 IHDTSVTSVLKA
-1616 YLMELNNVPPPATD
+1616 YLMELNNVPPLATN

-1652 PGSSSSPHGILVME
+1652 PSSSSSPQGILVME

-1690 HTDTPRYT
+1690 HTDTPHYT
-1698 VTNPD
+1698 VANPD
-1703 SPAASTSQ
+1703 SPAASISQ
-1711 HISEVDKEKYQQA
+1711 HMTEADEENYHQVRRISTRDRGVGTNANMKKTQETCPHRAIHPLND
-1724 EAYLDQRQRRRHKQQ
+1724 
-1739 YEKDTGDVSPSRYP
+1739 DTLSLSHNV
-1753 SSP
+1753 